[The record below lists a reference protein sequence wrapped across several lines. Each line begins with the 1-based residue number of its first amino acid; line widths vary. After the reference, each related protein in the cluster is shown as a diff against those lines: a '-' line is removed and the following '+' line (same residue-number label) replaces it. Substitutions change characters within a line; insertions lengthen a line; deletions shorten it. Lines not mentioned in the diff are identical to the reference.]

1 MLQLT
6 DLPSDI
12 LIQIA
17 SLLSNND
24 STSTA
29 SPSPFSYIYYGRTF
43 ASPTPTER
51 LIFAGVLNN
60 LDIFEYYLQ
69 REDKWSL
76 MISFV
81 CSGNIKAV
89 QWAYANGC
97 PFYDETL
104 CKAAADSKN
113 MDMLQWLHNK
123 GCPWDESTCVAA
135 ALGGCFEMLQWLHN
149 EGCPWG
155 VETCAAAAV
164 NGNLEMLLLVN

>member
-17 SLLSNND
+17 SLLSIND

-29 SPSPFSYIYYGRTF
+29 SPSPYSYIFYSRTF
-43 ASPTPTER
+43 APPPER

-97 PFYDETL
+97 PFHDETL
-104 CKAAADSKN
+104 CEAAANSKN
-113 MDMLQWLHNK
+113 MDMLTWLHSQ
-123 GCPWDESTCVAA
+123 GCPWDEYTCVAA
-135 ALGGCFEMLQWLHN
+135 A
-149 EGCPWG
+149 
-155 VETCAAAAV
+155 
-164 NGNLEMLLLVN
+164 